1 MKTIGEKIKKLRSKH
16 KWTQKELAEKLN
28 ISRSAITNWENGRN
42 YPDIQLII
50 NISELF
56 NISLDELL
64 KGDKVVVEKITND
77 TKNRKKQTTQLR
89 VFYFLGTVLV
99 LLCLCF
105 GIPAFIHANV
115 FSMSQIKSVEVTE
128 NNLVIETDL
137 PFYREYT
144 GYMLSG
150 SLANPWNME
159 LQLGTTI
166 SFSKNKDNIIVIPLD
181 DSQLFGEMHGIEFVN
196 SFGNRYNVVR
206 IDNR

>member
-89 VFYFLGTVLV
+89 VFNFLGTVLV
-99 LLCLCF
+99 LLFLCF
-105 GIPAFIHANV
+105 GIPAFIHADI
-115 FSMSQIKSVEVTE
+115 FSMNQIKSVEVTE

-144 GYMLSG
+144 GYMLSS

-159 LQLGTTI
+159 LHIGTTI

-181 DSQLFGEMHGIEFVN
+181 DSQLFGEMYGIEFVN
-196 SFGNRYNVVR
+196 SFGNKYNVVR